1 METIKE
7 NQMEILELKRTISEI
22 KKKYWLGL
30 KQAKKVS
37 ELENISVEYLNSGMK
52 NVGCDK

>member
-1 METIKE
+1 
-7 NQMEILELKRTISEI
+7 MEILELKRTISEI